1 LNASYFELQQLL
13 NEILSIIQG
22 ARVTNLYHLS
32 DGSIILKLRTSQFSG
47 ELRIIPGKTLYLVEG
62 SYEKP
67 KELSQRGRELR
78 ALIANSVVGG
88 AELVEG
94 ERIIV
99 FNLEKGQRRIKLV
112 CEFLPKGTIAVL
124 DEEGRILASLHR
136 LEMKDRRI
144 APGEIYKLPPPKPAP
159 SPENLRKMIKEFT
172 PRKNIASALA
182 AEAGYG
188 GRYAEEILAL
198 AGVDKSKKVRDLSA
212 EEIERIVAAAEK
224 LQDLI
229 RKGPPVVAY
238 SPEGEI
244 QPLPYPMKSLESK
257 GWRYRKTESINE
269 AFRIAYEEELARG
282 IEAEKRKVVEEK
294 IRDLER
300 KAREKRFSAEK
311 LLSSSSKIRQVAE
324 KLFQHSPLLNTLAD
338 KPGDHEVSGLEI
350 RVDRDLKKMHV
361 KIGEESIDLDLKEGS
376 LMKQISSL
384 FDKAKKSEQAARR
397 LISEAEELEREA
409 EKLRKSSEKE
419 LEKILLKVSARVKRG
434 EGKWYERYRW
444 FTTSEGYLAVAGK
457 DASSNIA
464 LLRKH
469 LENKDLVF
477 HAEVRGA
484 AAVIL
489 KNGQEAGEISKQ
501 EAAQFAAV
509 YSRAWRERMSSMT
522 VYYVTPDQ
530 ISFTPPPGH
539 YLPKGGFIVK
549 GERTYLTVKLE
560 LAIGLTD
567 DLRLI
572 YGPPSAVAGKTKTY
586 VKIVPGNE
594 KADALASEIL
604 RSLLKNVE
612 LESRKLR
619 DLKIEISELIPYGRG
634 EITC

>member
-1 LNASYFELQQLL
+1 
-13 NEILSIIQG
+13 
-22 ARVTNLYHLS
+22 
-32 DGSIILKLRTSQFSG
+32 
-47 ELRIIPGKTLYLVEG
+47 
-62 SYEKP
+62 
-67 KELSQRGRELR
+67 
-78 ALIANSVVGG
+78 
-88 AELVEG
+88 
-94 ERIIV
+94 
-99 FNLEKGQRRIKLV
+99 
-112 CEFLPKGTIAVL
+112 
-124 DEEGRILASLHR
+124 
-136 LEMKDRRI
+136 
-144 APGEIYKLPPPKPAP
+144 
-159 SPENLRKMIKEFT
+159 MIKEFT

-212 EEIERIVAAAEK
+212 EEIERIVVAAEK

-238 SPEGEI
+238 SPKGEI

-269 AFRIAYEEELARG
+269 AFRVAYEEELARG

-324 KLFQHSPLLNTLAD
+324 KLFQHSSLLNALAD

-361 KIGEESIDLDLKEGS
+361 KIGEESIDLDLKES

-409 EKLRKSSEKE
+409 EKLRKSSGKE

-489 KNGQEAGEISKQ
+489 KNGQEAGGISKR

-522 VYYVTPDQ
+522 VYYVNPDQ

-567 DLRLI
+567 DLKLI

-604 RSLLKNVE
+604 QTLLKNVE

-634 EITC
+634 EITR